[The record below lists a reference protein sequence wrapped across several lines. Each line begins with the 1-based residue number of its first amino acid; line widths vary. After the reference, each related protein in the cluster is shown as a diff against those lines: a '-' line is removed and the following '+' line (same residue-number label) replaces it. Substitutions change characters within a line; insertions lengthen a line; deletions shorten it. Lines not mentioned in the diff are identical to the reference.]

1 MMTSNAIRQ
10 AGYWVINGHSRIN
23 YYISSCVTC
32 KRLRSDTVSQKMA
45 DLPKDRL
52 EETNPFDYTG
62 VDYFGPFVV
71 KSRRSEV
78 KRYGVIFTCL
88 TSRAVH
94 LEVADSLTTDSYINA
109 LRRFISY
116 RGPIRVLR
124 SDRGTNFVGAKGQL
138 TEAKDLDYA
147 QVQRY
152 LLNKGCDFKM
162 NPPAASHFGGV
173 WERMIRSARAILD
186 TMLSQLGTQLDDE
199 CLRTLMAEV
208 MAILNGRPLA
218 AEHINDHQA
227 PSPLTPNHLL
237 TMKSEVIV
245 PPPGEFTRNDMYC
258 VKRWRRVQYMV
269 NQFWQRWRREYLA
282 TLQLRTKQQRPRRNL
297 AKGDIVIIKDDSLPR
312 NQWQLGRV
320 EDTYNSSDDL
330 VRSVKLFVGRSNASA
345 QGRQKNEYMDR
356 PVDKLVLLVESTG
369 PDSTPGNLTLGN

>member
-1 MMTSNAIRQ
+1 MT
-10 AGYWVINGHSRIN
+10 
-23 YYISSCVTC
+23 
-32 KRLRSDTVSQKMA
+32 
-45 DLPKDRL
+45 
-52 EETNPFDYTG
+52 
-62 VDYFGPFVV
+62 
-71 KSRRSEV
+71 
-78 KRYGVIFTCL
+78 
-88 TSRAVH
+88 
-94 LEVADSLTTDSYINA
+94 
-109 LRRFISY
+109 
-116 RGPIRVLR
+116 
-124 SDRGTNFVGAKGQL
+124 
-138 TEAKDLDYA
+138 
-147 QVQRY
+147 
-152 LLNKGCDFKM
+152 
-162 NPPAASHFGGV
+162 
-173 WERMIRSARAILD
+173 
-186 TMLSQLGTQLDDE
+186 
-199 CLRTLMAEV
+199 EV

-258 VKRWRRVQYMV
+258 VKRWRRVQYIV
-269 NQFWQRWRREYLA
+269 NQFWQRWRKEYLA

-369 PDSTPGNLTLGN
+369 PDSTPGNLTLEN